1 MATLT
6 EKKGKLTSYPF
17 LTAISLFLMF
27 GLGTVLKPW
36 STVTEMGIHILGV
49 YVGVLLMLIMTKETI
64 WPPVLGMAAL
74 VLHGYNSAS
83 GVLQAWMGNTTVVM
97 VFFILAICGALRE
110 SGAPMVLANVLM
122 TRKITRGRPIVFL
135 LMLFFASTLLSML
148 TSGTTTILIMYEI
161 AAGLMEACG
170 YDMDSDE
177 HRFIL
182 LGIYISNIG
191 AYMLPFKG
199 IHLSTLAVATGIMES
214 CGVQFNSVLYLVAC
228 CLTVVT
234 FVIVYTLMGKYVFKL
249 NLDPLKNLDTS
260 KLDVKGSGTK
270 FNSRQ
275 LTLLM
280 GFVVGIVLMLI
291 NMFVPKGSAYG
302 TFMSTLGSAWPWVI
316 IFCLL
321 CIPHLKDGKPF
332 INGAAL
338 LRDNAMWSMV
348 VMIGCISMCGQ
359 AISNDELG
367 IKAWLLELLTP
378 VLGDMSF
385 FVMVAAAVIFCT
397 VLTQFFNGSPIAYV
411 LNTLCIPFAC
421 ILEQNGKGSA
431 TAICSAITFCCFFA
445 FVTPAASSTAP
456 LITGHANMN
465 SKFLWTKG
473 WIYTA
478 VWIVIAI
485 VMFYFCGIVL

>member
-1 MATLT
+1 MAAT

-17 LTAISLFLMF
+17 ITAISLFLMF
-27 GLGTVLKPW
+27 GLGLVLKPW
-36 STVTEMGIHILGV
+36 STVTEMGVNVLGV
-49 YVGVLLMLIMTKETI
+49 YVGVLLMLIFTKEMI
-64 WPPVLGMAAL
+64 WPPILGMAAL
-74 VLHGYNSAS
+74 VLHGYNSA
-83 GVLQAWMGNTTVVM
+83 GGILQAWMGNTTVVM
-97 VFFILAICGALRE
+97 VLFILAICGALRE
-110 SGAPMVLANVLM
+110 SGAPLVLANILM
-122 TRKITRGRPIVFL
+122 TRKITRGRPVVFL
-135 LMLFFASTLLSML
+135 LMLFFASTILSML
-148 TSGTTTILIMYEI
+148 TSGTTTILIMYQI

-170 YDMDSDE
+170 YEKDSDE

-214 CGVQFNSVLYLVAC
+214 FGIQFNSVLYLVAC
-228 CLTVVT
+228 CLTVIIFIV
-234 FVIVYTLMGKYVFKL
+234 VYTLMMKYVFKV
-249 NLDPLKNLDTS
+249 NLEPLKNLDTS

-280 GFVVGIVLMLI
+280 AFVVGVVLMLI
-291 NMFVPKGSAYG
+291 NMFMPKDSGFSKLM
-302 TFMSTLGSAWPWVI
+302 TTLGSAWPWII
-316 IFCLL
+316 IFCVL
-321 CIPHLKDGKPF
+321 CIPHMKDGKPF
-332 INGAAL
+332 INGGTL

-348 VMIGCISMCGQ
+348 VMIGCISICGQ
-359 AISNDELG
+359 AISADDLG
-367 IKAWLLELLTP
+367 IKAWLLEALTP
-378 VLGDMSF
+378 VLGNMGF
-385 FVMVAAAVIFCT
+385 LTMVIVTVAFCT

-421 ILEQNGKGSA
+421 ILEKNGKGSA
-431 TAICSAITFCCFFA
+431 TAICSAIVFCCFFA

-465 SKFLWTKG
+465 NRFLWTKG

-485 VMFYFCGIVL
+485 AVFYLCGILM